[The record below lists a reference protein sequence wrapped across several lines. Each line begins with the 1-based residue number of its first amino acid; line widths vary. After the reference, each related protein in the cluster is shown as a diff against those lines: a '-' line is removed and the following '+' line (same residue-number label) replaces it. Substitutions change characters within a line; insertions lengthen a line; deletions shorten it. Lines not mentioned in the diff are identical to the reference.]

1 MIRNEGCEGKQA
13 SQRFLGVMLKFHYI
27 FSTSKLY
34 PCAFFPLQDF
44 SPFTLEFSRRVF
56 STTRFLTIYTRVFSV
71 RFFHYKISRHLHQ
84 SFLCAFFPLQDF
96 SPFTLE
102 FSLRVFSTTTFFI
115 IYTRVCLAR
124 CFHYTFVEKKD
135 LSKIRFHAFFT
146 VLLDCAFSTNSFRVF
161 SPTQFQPCLFH

>member
-1 MIRNEGCEGKQA
+1 
-13 SQRFLGVMLKFHYI
+13 MLKFHYI

-84 SFLCAFFPLQDF
+84 SFLCAFFPLQLF
-96 SPFTLE
+96 SSFTLE
-102 FSLRVFSTTTFFI
+102 FVWHVVSTTRLLKKKTYQKSGFMLFSLYFWIAPFPLTAFACFTLASIHIYYTKHFI
-115 IYTRVCLAR
+115 AFLHQMQHVVLTTSV
-124 CFHYTFVEKKD
+124 KKWEVYVKEFRGH
-135 LSKIRFHAFFT
+135 KIPA
-146 VLLDCAFSTNSFRVF
+146 
-161 SPTQFQPCLFH
+161 